1 MVWGDSLWLWAVA
14 RDSHSGVLS
23 VTNIPRSGDGM
34 SALKR
39 DFGHVA
45 GYLLH
50 PLLKE
55 GLNLP
60 GSPPPPS

>member
-1 MVWGDSLWLWAVA
+1 M
-14 RDSHSGVLS
+14 LS

-60 GSPPPPS
+60 GSPPPQLSARDELLANGTRH